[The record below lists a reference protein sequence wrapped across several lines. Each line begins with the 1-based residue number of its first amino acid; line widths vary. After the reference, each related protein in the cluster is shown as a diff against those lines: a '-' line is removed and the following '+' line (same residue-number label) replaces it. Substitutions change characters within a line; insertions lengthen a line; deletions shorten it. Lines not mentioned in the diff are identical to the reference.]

1 MALVKRKV
9 SRLYTDLDLAFG
21 KNFFSDDIDKKI
33 DVNSVKQSIKILLS
47 TMPYER
53 PFHPEIG
60 SDIHKSL
67 FEPMDA
73 FTPGLIKKRIYNT
86 IENFEPRVEL
96 EDVVVTSNYDLQVYE
111 ASIYFKIVGVP
122 EPAILTLTLSRLR

>member
-53 PFHPEIG
+53 PFQ
-60 SDIHKSL
+60 
-67 FEPMDA
+67 
-73 FTPGLIKKRIYNT
+73 
-86 IENFEPRVEL
+86 
-96 EDVVVTSNYDLQVYE
+96 DVVVTSNYDLQVYE
-111 ASIYFKIVGVP
+111 VSIYFKIVGVP

>member
-60 SDIHKSL
+60 SDIRHS
-67 FEPMDA
+67 
-73 FTPGLIKKRIYNT
+73 R
-86 IENFEPRVEL
+86 
-96 EDVVVTSNYDLQVYE
+96 QQ
-111 ASIYFKIVGVP
+111 YFY
-122 EPAILTLTLSRLR
+122 